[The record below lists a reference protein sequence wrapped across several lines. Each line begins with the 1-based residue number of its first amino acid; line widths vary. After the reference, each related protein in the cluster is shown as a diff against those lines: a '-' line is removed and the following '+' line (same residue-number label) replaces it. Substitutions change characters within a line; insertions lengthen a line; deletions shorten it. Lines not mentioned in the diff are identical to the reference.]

1 MEEEKG
7 NWRYFELDPEKD
19 RNLIN
24 IINPN
29 DPGSEYIIL
38 NIGTHTIKYGLA
50 SQLSPF
56 VVPNLIAYRS
66 EKAKVFDSRT
76 MSSDVDMEE

>member
-7 NWRYFELDPEKD
+7 NRRYFELDIEKD
-19 RNLIN
+19 WNLIN

-50 SQLSPF
+50 S
-56 VVPNLIAYRS
+56 
-66 EKAKVFDSRT
+66 
-76 MSSDVDMEE
+76 